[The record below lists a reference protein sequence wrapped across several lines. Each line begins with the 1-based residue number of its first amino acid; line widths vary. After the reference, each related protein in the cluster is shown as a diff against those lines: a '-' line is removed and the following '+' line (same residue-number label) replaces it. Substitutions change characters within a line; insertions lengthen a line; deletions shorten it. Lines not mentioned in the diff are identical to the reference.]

1 MLELNPT
8 FKRSIGINEMINC
21 IAIDNNSETLDHISK
36 LCSEIQFI
44 TLQKTFLNPIE
55 ATRYI
60 RKHPIDLIFVNTT
73 IEGGSG
79 FDFYR
84 ALNKNI
90 LVVFISG
97 QKEFAF
103 EAYTVNAVDYLL
115 LPFDARRFNQC
126 VTKVHEFYKIRN
138 QHVNNEEHFL
148 HVRSE
153 YSLVKISLVE
163 ILFIETLDDYIKI
176 HLIGKKPILTL
187 MSMKTVMDKIPH
199 SEFIRVHRSYIVP
212 ISKIESVRGK
222 IISLGITEIPIGKSH
237 EEAFFKAYIT
247 KGF

>member
-1 MLELNPT
+1 
-8 FKRSIGINEMINC
+8 MINC

-84 ALNKNI
+84 ALNENI

-115 LPFDARRFNQC
+115 LPFDVRRFNQC
-126 VTKVHEFYKIRN
+126 ITKVNEFYKFRHQNI
-138 QHVNNEEHFL
+138 NNEEHFL